1 MIRHLVIIVI
11 LLHIPAYLF
20 SQGESNNWLI
30 THDRYISFNSG
41 SPEFVLP
48 PPGECGSWTSGT
60 CHIFLSDQS
69 SSSISDID
77 GNLLL
82 YSNGDVIFNKAF
94 DTLLILNSQLLGNEQ
109 SSQCM
114 FIKRPGFN
122 SRYYLFTTPFIMHNA
137 GVRYTEIDLSLNN
150 GLGGALLPYI
160 NTLHSPACQK
170 VTGVYHANG
179 KDIWVMVHEYNSN
192 AFCAYLVT
200 EAGIDTVPVVS
211 NVGTIHQE
219 PIPPNPNMQDKSSAG
234 EMKFST
240 NGKRLAVAIRGLD
253 IFEFFDFDNETG
265 VVSNPVSFS
274 LESAESVEFSPDGTI
289 GYIGN
294 GYQYSTVGL
303 TDTSKIFQ
311 INLLAGDST
320 DIVNSIW
327 RISIDTISERTGQ
340 GFLQM
345 GPDNKIYASLIDI
358 PSASD
363 RYISVIESPNIA
375 GTGCNYIYNHILLDA
390 IIGGNIIQLL
400 PNFFRSWLDRNIVF
414 SGQCLGDTTIIHTQT
429 NDNFDSI
436 CWVFSNPL
444 TGQSFSIPNQDTV
457 IEYFSQPGAY
467 AISLLR
473 YRNGLLDSTGRM
485 LFIKPNVDFSFTDD
499 TVLCEGQELSF
510 QLSSPYCN
518 YAWVNNFS
526 TDTVFGGSVNI
537 STPGKWWPV
546 LTNHD
551 DFCGTLDTFNL
562 IIQPDT
568 LNIGEDAAPNCID
581 TPVLLDASVLG
592 DTSYQW
598 STGDTTASITV
609 SSNGYYSVTVQ
620 QNHCTIY
627 DTILIVLDDPIQ
639 IDLGDTLTY
648 CDSLEVEIAAG
659 DFPADFLWSPGGQTT
674 SSIMVNTPGP
684 YTVTASNG
692 CGTEIVSTLINMYE
706 TPIIDLGNDSSFCFG
721 DTVLLHNFQSGF
733 FEPGSYSWSTGDSVS
748 QISVASPGLY
758 SLSFTNICGSDMD
771 TVYYDMDYPPIADLG
786 SDTII
791 CEGTSI
797 TIGTQSLGDYLW
809 YPNGETTQ
817 TITVWDADVYN
828 LVVSNACGTVSD
840 VITIELAIPL
850 PIELGPDQVIC
861 TGDSM
866 IIENTLTLPPSAGT
880 YIWNTGD
887 STETVTAMQSGTYTL
902 SISNACGTFT
912 DSTCLQVD
920 SALCVNLG
928 NDTTICLGDQL
939 YLSTPSSPYNTY
951 LWSTGESST
960 DITVYDAGQYGL
972 SVTNTCGTY
981 SASLVLATHENTFAF
996 PFDTLWLNVGDI
1008 IDAGPGYTSYHWWNG
1023 STSQGI
1029 AALDSGLHWVEVT
1042 DSLGCYGSDSV
1053 WVNFPDGIFKPSSLS
1068 GIKVYP
1074 NPVKDELVIVGLNLT
1089 SSEGHVSVANQ
1100 PAISLWNS
1108 LGQEV
1113 ILDHA
1118 IQSGGNTRVIDMLG
1132 QAKGIYL
1139 LVIEQGNEK
1148 KVVKV
1153 MKE

>member
-1 MIRHLVIIVI
+1 MKRMVIIFMI
-11 LLHIPAYLF
+11 LMQGYWVM
-20 SQGESNNWLI
+20 SQGEANHWFLSIDN
-30 THDRYISFNSG
+30 YICFNSG
-41 SPEFVLP
+41 GPQLITPAIP
-48 PPGECGSWTSGT
+48 PTECGAWGYSYCDFFFSIKGST
-60 CHIFLSDQS
+60 
-69 SSSISDID
+69 SISGRE
-77 GNLLL
+77 GNLLF
-82 YSNGDVIFNKAF
+82 YSNGDVIFNAHY
-94 DTLLILNSQLLGNEQ
+94 DTLLILDAGIYTNQM

-114 FIKRPGFN
+114 FIKKPGFN
-122 SRYYLFTTPFIMHNA
+122 SIYYLFTTPFVATGA

-150 GLGGALLPYI
+150 GLGKALLPYI
-160 NTLHSPACQK
+160 RTLHSPACQK

-179 KDIWVMVHEYNSN
+179 KDIWIMVHEYNSN

-200 EAGIDTVPVVS
+200 EAGIDSVPVIS
-211 NVGTIHQE
+211 NVGSIHQD
-219 PIPPNPNMQDKSSAG
+219 PPYWTGNMQNCGSAG

-240 NGKRLAVAIRGLD
+240 NGNRLAAAVVGLD
-253 IFEFFDFDNETG
+253 FFEVFDFDNATG
-265 VVSNPVSFS
+265 LVSNPISFS
-274 LESAESVEFSPDGTI
+274 LEGAESIEFSPDGSLL
-289 GYIGN
+289 YIGTADKYN
-294 GYQYSTVGL
+294 TALDSSNLYQVHLMAS
-303 TDTSKIFQ
+303 
-311 INLLAGDST
+311 DSAS
-320 DIVNSIW
+320 IVNSFTYIPFSGSPDEASRGHLQLTPDG
-327 RISIDTISERTGQ
+327 RIFHTPHFHPNNSGYGLSIIQ
-340 GFLQM
+340 
-345 GPDNKIYASLIDI
+345 
-358 PSASD
+358 
-363 RYISVIESPNIA
+363 SPNVPGSA
-375 GTGCNYIYNHILLDA
+375 CNWDYNALVA
-390 IIGGNIIQLL
+390 PPFYSGASSFRLL
-400 PNFFRSWLDRNIVF
+400 PNFFRSWLDKNIVF
-414 SGQCLGDTTIIHTQT
+414 DGQCLGDTTIIYTQT

-436 CWVFSNPL
+436 RWVFNNPL

-457 IEYFSQPGAY
+457 FEYFSQPGAY
-467 AISLLR
+467 PISLLR
-473 YRNGLLDSTGRM
+473 YRNGILDSTGRM

-499 TVLCEGQELSF
+499 TVLCEGQALSF

-526 TDTVFGGSVNI
+526 TDTVFGGSANI
-537 STPGKWWPV
+537 STPGKWWPL

-551 DFCGTLDTFNL
+551 DFCGSLDTFSL

-568 LNIGEDAAPNCID
+568 LNIGEDAAPNCIN
-581 TPVLLDASVLG
+581 TPVFLDASVLG

-627 DTILIVLDDPIQ
+627 DTILIVLNDPIQ

-674 SSIMVNTPGP
+674 SSIMVNTPGL

-692 CGTEIVSTLINMYE
+692 CGTEIVSTLVNMYE

-786 SDTII
+786 SDTVI

-817 TITVWDADVYN
+817 TITVWDDGLYL
-828 LVVSNACGTVSD
+828 LVISNACGTVSD
-840 VITIELAIPL
+840 AISISLDIPL
-850 PIELGPDQVIC
+850 PIDLGPDQVIC

-866 IIENTLTLPPSAGT
+866 SIENTLYLPPDAGL
-880 YIWNTGD
+880 YHWNTGD
-887 STETVTAMQSGTYTL
+887 STETLTALQQGTYTL
-902 SISNACGTFT
+902 SISNACGIFT
-912 DSTCLQVD
+912 DSMYLQVD
-920 SALCVNLG
+920 TALSINLG
-928 NDTTICLGDQL
+928 NDTTICLGDPL
-939 YLSTPSSPYNTY
+939 FLNTTSSQYNTY

-981 SASLVLATHENTFAF
+981 SDSLLLATHENAFAF
-996 PFDTLWLNVGDI
+996 PFDTLWLNVGDT
-1008 IDAGPGYTSYHWWNG
+1008 IDAGPGYASYLWWNG
-1023 STSQGI
+1023 STTQGI
-1029 AALDSGLHWVEVT
+1029 AALDSGLHWIEVT
-1042 DSLGCYGSDSV
+1042 DIMGCNGSDSV
-1053 WVNFPDGIFKPSSLS
+1053 WVNFPDGISSPSSLS

-1074 NPVKDELVIVGLNLT
+1074 NPVKDELVVEYSGT
-1089 SSEGHVSVANQ
+1089 DCKSA
-1100 PAISLWNS
+1100 PASAPAFRLWNS

-1113 ILDHA
+1113 SCAIAPSGCTGSQITLDT
-1118 IQSGGNTRVIDMLG
+1118 STLP
-1132 QAKGIYL
+1132 KGIYL
-1139 LVIEQGNEK
+1139 LSISQGNEK
-1148 KVVKV
+1148 TVVKVVK
-1153 MKE
+1153 E